1 MVALQANLPPE
12 VPASQKDAMVLISA
26 VLLLIKLPANG
37 LGKAAKD
44 GPNSQASAPMFH
56 T

>member
-37 LGKAAKD
+37 LGKAANGGSK
-44 GPNSQASAPMFH
+44 GWATPS
-56 T
+56 